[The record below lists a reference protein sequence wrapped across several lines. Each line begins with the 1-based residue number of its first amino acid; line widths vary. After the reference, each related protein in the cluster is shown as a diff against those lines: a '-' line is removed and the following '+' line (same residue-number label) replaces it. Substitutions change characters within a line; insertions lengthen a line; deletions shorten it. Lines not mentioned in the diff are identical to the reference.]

1 LFIREEFYFK
11 HVHYHREIQII
22 KTSSSSTPIVEVEPQ
37 QLKVEDLPPLHRAAA
52 NGSPAEIEVLLDSSE
67 MVDSPLPFNAVLDK
81 PVGGRQEFR

>member
-1 LFIREEFYFK
+1 
-11 HVHYHREIQII
+11 
-22 KTSSSSTPIVEVEPQ
+22 VEVEPQ